1 MQHSIFDRIYLA
13 FLFTLIA
20 SFSIIIAYTTF
31 ASKSALTQEKED
43 TLTNEAQLIASQT
56 LDSYVAGTFDA
67 TELSTLFTYYAE
79 VLNADIW
86 YVSNSGQII
95 SASQSSLRSDLPANI
110 FGIDGAYVINKKH
123 TDTGTFNGIYKSDM
137 VSINI
142 PLSINKYSAD
152 GKTVEESSFIG
163 ALIMH
168 SPATTIK
175 TILRRTFSIVYL
187 PCLVIIIISFIFI
200 QIISKKVLSPVKKLS
215 SVAQEYSKG
224 NFNVKTEIKSQ
235 DEVGQ
240 LAVSMEY
247 MADELSKLEQY
258 RRDFI
263 SNISHDFRSPL
274 TSIKGYVEAIKDGTI
289 PVDKQDRYLDII
301 LNETQRLTRLTTG
314 LLDLN
319 KLEEYGPYLK
329 LKDFD
334 LIEIIKPT
342 LNTFEMKCIEKNI
355 AIYLYNHV
363 ENTLVT
369 ADKTKIQQ
377 VIYNLID
384 NAIKFTPS
392 GKKITVTLT
401 DKKDKIFVSVKDEGI
416 GMDEETQKRIFDR
429 FYKGDQSR
437 GKDKQ
442 GTGLGLAITKEIIKA
457 HHENID
463 VISTEGE
470 GSTFTFTLTKMH
482 IKGTTEILSED
493 LNFLP

>member
-1 MQHSIFDRIYLA
+1 
-13 FLFTLIA
+13 
-20 SFSIIIAYTTF
+20 
-31 ASKSALTQEKED
+31 
-43 TLTNEAQLIASQT
+43 
-56 LDSYVAGTFDA
+56 
-67 TELSTLFTYYAE
+67 
-79 VLNADIW
+79 
-86 YVSNSGQII
+86 
-95 SASQSSLRSDLPANI
+95 
-110 FGIDGAYVINKKH
+110 
-123 TDTGTFNGIYKSDM
+123 
-137 VSINI
+137 
-142 PLSINKYSAD
+142 
-152 GKTVEESSFIG
+152 
-163 ALIMH
+163 
-168 SPATTIK
+168 
-175 TILRRTFSIVYL
+175 
-187 PCLVIIIISFIFI
+187 
-200 QIISKKVLSPVKKLS
+200 
-215 SVAQEYSKG
+215 
-224 NFNVKTEIKSQ
+224 
-235 DEVGQ
+235 
-240 LAVSMEY
+240 
-247 MADELSKLEQY
+247 
-258 RRDFI
+258 
-263 SNISHDFRSPL
+263 
-274 TSIKGYVEAIKDGTI
+274 
-289 PVDKQDRYLDII
+289 
-301 LNETQRLTRLTTG
+301 
-314 LLDLN
+314 
-319 KLEEYGPYLK
+319 
-329 LKDFD
+329 
-334 LIEIIKPT
+334 
-342 LNTFEMKCIEKNI
+342 MKCIEKNI